1 MKWSIAAVV
10 VPFIVL
16 VVGGIYLVAV
26 AVVAVLGLPWDMGLP
41 PTVRLLGLA
50 PLIAGAYLFGWLL
63 RYRRFRDIL
72 VSTHASLMKGFRR
85 APMEERLDRTEPLV
99 VVGPYRIV
107 RHPMYSGIGMMVLG
121 IGVLT
126 DHTWALL
133 GAVLL
138 CLYFAFVVAPF
149 EEHELKALFGRD
161 YEEYMRVTPRIVPLP
176 WRKWRRP

>member
-1 MKWSIAAVV
+1 MRGW
-10 VPFIVL
+10 
-16 VVGGIYLVAV
+16 
-26 AVVAVLGLPWDMGLP
+26 
-41 PTVRLLGLA
+41 
-50 PLIAGAYLFGWLL
+50 GA
-63 RYRRFRDIL
+63 
-72 VSTHASLMKGFRR
+72 
-85 APMEERLDRTEPLV
+85 
-99 VVGPYRIV
+99 
-107 RHPMYSGIGMMVLG
+107 VLG

-126 DHTWALL
+126 DHAWALL